1 MEKCKHCSPEAIGT
15 WHHKGMC
22 LRCKE
27 TIIAEI
33 DTLNSRALARRNKAK
48 DQTIKGLRPTATD
61 WMTTEELERYQDLQ
75 AALIPFTRQDRA
87 DAAVRVAEKRAD
99 RVKLDFERRQ
109 EAERLIEAAQN
120 EDVLRELIYELLS
133 LRQRP
138 A

>member
-1 MEKCKHCSPEAIGT
+1 MTDRATVEAGI
-15 WHHKGMC
+15 
-22 LRCKE
+22 E
-27 TIIAEI
+27 A
-33 DTLNSRALARRNKAK
+33 LNRRALARRNKAK

-75 AALIPFTRQDRA
+75 AALIPFTRQDRT

-133 LRQRP
+133 LRQRGSP
-138 A
+138 V